1 MAKYRIT
8 LAKVTDVHAREV
20 FEVRCPAD
28 DDAIILAKEKLL
40 RLEPFALGFY
50 VKCQRVKTYNE
61 TKVYNQIYYAS
72 YSQVL
77 TEVFNEKKQVNR
89 SI

>member
-8 LAKVTDVHAREV
+8 LAKITDVHAREV
-20 FEVRCPAD
+20 SEVRCPTD
-28 DDAIILAKEKLL
+28 DDAIFLAKAKLL
-40 RLEPFALGFY
+40 RLEPLALGFY

-61 TKVYNQIYYAS
+61 IKVYNQIYYAS

-77 TEVFNEKKQVNR
+77 TEVFKETK
-89 SI
+89 